1 MTKQSRDPGQ
11 TIQLDRA
18 DTRVRHDAGLAGALR
33 SFIDQVRSGDLGMLP
48 VIVGLLLVVASVAFV
63 TIPAVLGGVPGEPA
77 VAWHPT

>member
-1 MTKQSRDPGQ
+1 MKFRE
-11 TIQLDRA
+11 
-18 DTRVRHDAGLAGALR
+18 TRFAHELSA
-33 SFIDQVRSGDLGMLP
+33 